1 MQRKNTTN
9 LYAVKNSESKQ
20 PLISSVSSHTSEISR
35 FTDYHLQP
43 NVKDLKSYVKDTT
56 DFINKIE
63 SQLNIPTNSFLVSMD
78 VRSLYRNIP
87 HKEGITAV
95 KDSLERKTAKA
106 LIKVVLMF
114 LKLIPTLNNFV
125 FNSCNYLQ
133 IKGYATGTKCVPYY
147 VNIFNGESRRDILIS
162 KNKRSPQFLSK
173 YGLVLK
179 SNWKASSK
187 NSTAA
192 TQ

>member
-20 PLISSVSSHTSEISR
+20 PLISTVSSHTSEISR
-35 FTDYHLQP
+35 LTDYHLQP

-78 VRSLYRNIP
+78 VRFLYRNIP

-133 IKGYATGTKCVPYY
+133 IKGYAMGLSVLLTMSTSLTGKVEGT
-147 VNIFNGESRRDILIS
+147 
-162 KNKRSPQFLSK
+162 FL
-173 YGLVLK
+173 
-179 SNWKASSK
+179 
-187 NSTAA
+187 
-192 TQ
+192 